1 MRYVSDYSFSK
12 DATYYHN
19 LKNGADEEVIV
30 NLQEYFIGAL
40 KPYMHEMKVVGRD
53 MNTGAK
59 YELPRSAYQSDI
71 QFLRK
76 Q

>member
-1 MRYVSDYSFSK
+1 
-12 DATYYHN
+12 
-19 LKNGADEEVIV
+19 
-30 NLQEYFIGAL
+30 
-40 KPYMHEMKVVGRD
+40 MHEMKVVGRD

-76 Q
+76 QEGIADSVISVLLRIPAHHELVL